1 MGVSKFSGSRGIRIN
16 GGFVNFQD
24 SGGDDI
30 FQGVLDPRGH
40 YQVNIFLTGHVDL
53 NYHSN
58 KYKPD

>member
-1 MGVSKFSGSRGIRIN
+1 MGGWKIFRI
-16 GGFVNFQD
+16 Q
-24 SGGDDI
+24 GDDI

-40 YQVNIFLTGHVDL
+40 YQVTIFLTGHVDL